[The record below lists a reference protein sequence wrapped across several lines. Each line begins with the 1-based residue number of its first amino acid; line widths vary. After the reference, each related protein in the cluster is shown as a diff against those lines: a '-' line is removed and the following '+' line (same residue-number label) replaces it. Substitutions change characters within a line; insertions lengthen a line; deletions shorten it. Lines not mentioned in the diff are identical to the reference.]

1 MGRFNAL
8 ELADIPEPPSGGP
21 KDAGKPCYAGE
32 PVKDAQYFL
41 DRGDRLFFRSVYERA
56 LEEYSRAV
64 GLDPGSAP
72 AWQGQVFSLIEVGEY
87 HEAGLWYANAAGVVG
102 ETPDLLALRALAAA
116 RTGEFDRACGYSD
129 SSLEKGGGAL
139 AYIVR
144 GELFLYSR
152 RNAGYCFEQAFAVG
166 GIEEW
171 KAAVLV
177 ADCCLFADTDASA
190 GMAMKFLSPVL
201 SRHPEKGELQLRM
214 ARTRLRLGDRRGAEM
229 ALAACSTLMPDYTIP
244 DELKKA
250 VAARGFWARLFGR

>member
-1 MGRFNAL
+1 M
-8 ELADIPEPPSGGP
+8 P
-21 KDAGKPCYAGE
+21 
-32 PVKDAQYFL
+32 
-41 DRGDRLFFRSVYERA
+41 
-56 LEEYSRAV
+56 
-64 GLDPGSAP
+64 P
-72 AWQGQVFSLIEVGEY
+72 AWSARRRI
-87 HEAGLWYANAAGVVG
+87 
-102 ETPDLLALRALAAA
+102 LLALRALAAA

-214 ARTRLRLGDRRGAEM
+214 ARTRLRLGDRRGAGM
-229 ALAACSTLMPDYTIP
+229 ALAACSTLMSDYTIP